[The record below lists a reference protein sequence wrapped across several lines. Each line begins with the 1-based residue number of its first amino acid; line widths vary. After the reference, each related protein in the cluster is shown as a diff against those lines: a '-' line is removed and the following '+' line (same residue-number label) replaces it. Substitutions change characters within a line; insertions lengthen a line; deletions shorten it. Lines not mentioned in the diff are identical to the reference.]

1 MVGITT
7 RVKSGRGGTSPPR
20 SSRSL
25 VTSLEDSWMNR
36 ESEDQGMK
44 LQLWTLVLE
53 TARFLLEL
61 GRLLL
66 RSS

>member
-7 RVKSGRGGTSPPR
+7 RVKSGRGGTSLPR
-20 SSRSL
+20 SSSPP
-25 VTSLEDSWMNR
+25 VTSLEDSGMDR
-36 ESEDQGMK
+36 ESEDQGYK
-44 LQLWTLVLE
+44 LQLWALVLE